1 MGKIFVIGLG
11 PGKIDSLTLG
21 AVERINSGERNYL
34 RTEKHPTVDYFKEND
49 IPYKS
54 FDYIY
59 DSEEDF
65 EIVYKKIVD
74 KLINESIEA
83 DINYY
88 VPGNP
93 LVSEK
98 TVEIL
103 LNKGLDIEIVSGMSF
118 IEPIIELLGRDPIE
132 GLKIVDGTQFN
143 NQLVDINSDIIVT
156 QVYNRRILTDVKIV
170 LSEIY
175 GDDYNVWLIRKAG
188 IVDQEEANRI
198 QVFQLDRILEIDH
211 LTSIYIPKIEENN
224 RKVFDFNNLIGIMKL
239 LRSENGCPW
248 DLEQDHKSIRQCL
261 IEEAYEVV
269 DAIDNN
275 DIDNL
280 IEELG
285 DLLLQVIFHCQIGYD
300 EGEFNLIEVT
310 SVLANKLIYRH
321 PHIFLQKDVDN
332 SKEVVYNWN
341 KLKDSKRGYKDLTD
355 RLKDLPS
362 LPALLKSKKIQDR
375 AADVGFDWD
384 DIQGPID
391 KVNEEYNELMAA
403 RAEFGQGHERVEEE
417 LGDLLFAIVNLA
429 RFLDVN
435 PEISLNRANK
445 KFIKRIEIM
454 ELEAKKMGKYLDVMD
469 LDEMNEL
476 WNLAKEKRHL

>member
-11 PGKIDSLTLG
+11 PGRIDSLTLG
-21 AVERINSGERNYL
+21 AVERINGGERNYL
-34 RTEKHPTVDYFKEND
+34 RTEKHPTVDYFKENN

-59 DSEEDF
+59 DKEEDF
-65 EIVYKKIVD
+65 EKVYKQIVEE
-74 KLINESIEA
+74 LISESTRG
-83 DINYY
+83 DLNYF

-103 LNKGLDIEIVSGMSF
+103 LDGDVDIEIISGMSF
-118 IEPIIELLGRDPIE
+118 IEPIIELLGRDPID

-143 NQLVDINSDIIVT
+143 HQLVDINSDMIVT
-156 QVYNRRILTDVKIV
+156 QVYNRRILIDIKII

-175 GDDYNVWLIRKAG
+175 GDDYYIYLIRSAG
-188 IVDQEEANRI
+188 IVGQEESNRI
-198 QVFQLDRILEIDH
+198 QVYQLDRISEIDH
-211 LTSIYIPKIEENN
+211 LTSVYIPKIEKNK
-224 RKVFDFNNLIGIMKL
+224 RKVFDFNDLIGIMKL

-248 DLEQDHKSIRQCL
+248 DLEQDHKSIRQSV

-310 SVLANKLIYRH
+310 STLANKLIYRH
-321 PHIFLQKDVDN
+321 PHIFLQKEVDN

-362 LPALLKSKKIQDR
+362 LPALLKSSKIQDR

-391 KVNEEYNELMAA
+391 KISEEYHELMDAM
-403 RAEFGQGHERVEEE
+403 AEFGQGHERVEEE
-417 LGDLLFAIVNLA
+417 LGDLLFAVVNLA

-435 PEISLNRANK
+435 PEVALNRTNN

-469 LDEMNEL
+469 LDEMNDL
-476 WNLAKEKRHL
+476 YNLAKERGHL